1 MENSYEESFNAHRHT
16 PTPRKQAMRTLK
28 LVLDIFIS
36 SPKLAGMSACQAR
49 GRRQGWTT
57 LPPERHGWA

>member
-1 MENSYEESFNAHRHT
+1 MPIGTPKDLLS

-28 LVLDIFIS
+28 LVLVIFIS
-36 SPKLAGMSACQAR
+36 SPKLAGMSACRAR

-57 LPPERHGWA
+57 LPPDRHGWA

>member
-1 MENSYEESFNAHRHT
+1 MENSYEEFIGTPKDLLT
-16 PTPRKQAMRTLK
+16 PTLRKQAMRPLK
-28 LVLDIFIS
+28 LVLDVFIS

-57 LPPERHGWA
+57 LPPDRHG